1 MTRKR
6 FQHSSE
12 YFGRGL
18 KIVMRLPIVADSCFF
33 SNPEEQNL
41 KGGGGGGG
49 GRVKG
54 TGAQHNRT

>member
-41 KGGGGGGG
+41 KGGGEGLKELAHSIIE
-49 GRVKG
+49 RKIDL
-54 TGAQHNRT
+54 